1 MISFRD
7 IRVKA
12 MSEAQEA
19 LTWGSPRGWLPG
31 GRSRD
36 RPMREADALK
46 ISAFY
51 RAVDLR
57 SDSIGRLPAAVKDLT
72 VRREV
77 AGHYLGPVLWE
88 RPNEAMTPFVF
99 KKLVEYQRL
108 VLGNAYVWI
117 YRDRDGRPVELL
129 PLPSGTCR
137 PYLQPDNGRLWYIA
151 QDPKSRRLYR
161 LHPEDILHYKGFS
174 VNGIEGMSLL
184 GQAARTLRVAER
196 RDQYEE
202 DVYANG
208 GRPSGILK
216 ADTDLSSVPDI
227 RQPDGSTISYKDVVR
242 KEWERIHTGAGN
254 SMRIAIL
261 DHGLDYTPIAMSN
274 ADAQFVESKA
284 VSVAD
289 IARFTGVPLYLLYSG
304 KESYQSNS
312 ANGVEYVKYAIQP
325 TVTQY
330 EEENSG
336 KLLTASERARGL
348 WIQRNLM
355 AELRGDTASRKEWY
369 KAMREAGVLSVND
382 ILRLEDM
389 PDVPGG
395 DTRCASLN
403 YVPLEDWAELARQ
416 RAAGG
421 QKEEKTNE

>member
-1 MISFRD
+1 M
-7 IRVKA
+7 
-12 MSEAQEA
+12 EE
-19 LTWGSPRGWLPG
+19 G
-31 GRSRD
+31 
-36 RPMREADALK
+36 EALK

-88 RPNEAMTPFVF
+88 RPNEAMGPFVY

-108 VLGNAYVWI
+108 VLGNAYVWV
-117 YRDRDGRPVELL
+117 YRDRDGRPSELL
-129 PLPSGTCR
+129 PLPPGTCR
-137 PYLQPDNGRLWYIA
+137 PYLRPDNGQLWYVA

-174 VNGIEGMSLL
+174 TNGVQGLSLL
-184 GQAARTLRVAER
+184 GQAARTLRVAQS
-196 RDQYEE
+196 RDQYEQ
-202 DVYANG
+202 DLYANG
-208 GRPSGILK
+208 GRVSGILK
-216 ADTDLSSVPDI
+216 TDTDLSGKAEVAL
-227 RQPDGSTISYKDVVR
+227 PDGGKGSYKDVIR
-242 KEWERIHTGAGN
+242 REWERIHTGPGN
-254 SMRIAIL
+254 AFRIAVL
-261 DHGLDYTPIAMSN
+261 DNGLDFTPISMN
-274 ADAQFVESKA
+274 NTDAQFIESKG

-330 EEENSG
+330 EEEDSR

-348 WIQRNLM
+348 WVCRNMM

-369 KAMREAGVLSVND
+369 KAMREAGAFSVND

-395 DTRCASLN
+395 DARYASLN
-403 YVPLEDWAELARQ
+403 YYPLEDWAEEMRR
-416 RAAGG
+416 RA
-421 QKEEKTNE
+421 EEAPRRRTAEK

>member
-1 MISFRD
+1 MISFQN

-12 MSEAQEA
+12 LSAAQET
-19 LTWGSPRGWLPG
+19 LTWESPRGWFPA

-88 RPNEAMTPFVF
+88 RPNEAMGPFVY

-108 VLGNAYVWI
+108 VLGNAYVWV
-117 YRDRDGRPVELL
+117 YRDRDGRPAELL
-129 PLPSGTCR
+129 PLPPGTCR
-137 PYLQPDNGRLWYIA
+137 SYIQPDNGQLWYIA
-151 QDPKSRRLYR
+151 QDPKSLRLYR
-161 LHPEDILHYKGFS
+161 LHPEDILHYKGMS
-174 VNGIEGMSLL
+174 LNGIEGLSLL
-184 GQAARTLRVAER
+184 GQAARTLRVAQS
-196 RDQYEE
+196 RDQYEQ
-202 DVYANG
+202 DVYQNG
-208 GRPSGILK
+208 GRPSGVL
-216 ADTDLSSVPDI
+216 TTESDLSSKPDI
-227 RQPDGSTISYKDVVR
+227 TMPDGTKVSYKDVVR
-242 KEWERIHTGAGN
+242 QEWERVHTGPGN
-254 SMRIAIL
+254 NMRVAVL
-261 DHGLDYTPIAMSN
+261 DSSLKYMPISMSN
-274 ADAQFVESKA
+274 ADAQFVENKA

-330 EEENSG
+330 EEEDSR

-348 WIQRNLM
+348 WVCRNMM

-369 KAMREAGVLSVND
+369 KAMREAGAFSVND

-395 DTRCASLN
+395 DTRYASLN
-403 YVPLEDWAELARQ
+403 YYPLEDWAWEMRR
-416 RAAGG
+416 RAEEEPLRRTP
-421 QKEEKTNE
+421 KE